1 MQISIQPIVTEKA
14 NQVSEKRNQ
23 YTFRVSPDATK
34 GQIKALVEDLY
45 SVKVVAVNT
54 LNYGGKN
61 KSRYTR
67 TGLIKGKTN
76 AFKKAVVSLAEGE
89 KIDFYSNI

>member
-14 NQVSEKRNQ
+14 NQVSEKLNQ

-45 SVKVVAVNT
+45 SVKVVSVNT
-54 LNYGGKN
+54 CNYGGKN

-76 AFKKAVVSLAEGE
+76 AFKKAVVTLAEGD

>member
-14 NQVSEKRNQ
+14 NQKSEKLNQ

-34 GQIKALVEDLY
+34 GQIKATVEDLY
-45 SVKVVAVNT
+45 SVKVVSVNT
-54 LNYGGKN
+54 CNYEGKN

-76 AFKKAVVSLAEGE
+76 AFKKAYVTLAEGD